1 MGPRVRCPPMPD
13 RIQLQPAPESVAA
26 ARKWTVQRTEQ
37 AGFGELRDTV
47 ALLVSEVV
55 SNVVLHART
64 PCELVV
70 ETSGPQLR
78 VEVRDGSD
86 ALPGVTRTRDPLS
99 SSGRGMVLGEALS
112 DAHGSAPL
120 PGGGKVVWFQLAGS
134 SETAPDG

>member
-1 MGPRVRCPPMPD
+1 MSH
-13 RIQLQPAPESVAA
+13 RIQLEPAPESVAA
-26 ARKWTVQRTEQ
+26 ARRWTVQRTEQ
-37 AGFGELRDTV
+37 AGLGALGDTV

-70 ETSGPQLR
+70 DTNGPQIR

-86 ALPGVTRTRDPLS
+86 ALPAVTPNRDPMS
-99 SSGRGMVLGEALS
+99 SSGRGMVLVEALS

-120 PGGGKVVWFQLAGS
+120 PGGGKVVWFQLAGP